1 MTIVHGQQENFGKAV
16 LAIASVK
23 AKEMHENLIFI
34 FGVHHI
40 CFYPDPKNKMR
51 KKPFQIKTISLFGQ

>member
-1 MTIVHGQQENFGKAV
+1 MQTSNLTDRQKQQDNFGKAV

-23 AKEMHENLIFI
+23 AKEMHNDFIFN

-40 CFYPDPKNKMR
+40 CFYPDPKKQNEK
-51 KKPFQIKTISLFGQ
+51 